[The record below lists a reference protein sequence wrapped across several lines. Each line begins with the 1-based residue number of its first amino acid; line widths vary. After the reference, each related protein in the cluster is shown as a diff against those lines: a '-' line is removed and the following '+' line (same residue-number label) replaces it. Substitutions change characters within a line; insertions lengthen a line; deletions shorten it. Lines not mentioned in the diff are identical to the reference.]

1 MRAYPTPHCGQPL
14 FHCLGAERLW
24 IERCRGYS
32 PKSFLAESQSP
43 SLQAIGETWAGQ
55 RTTTQAFLDSLD
67 EQALSRTID
76 YSSLRGEVRSN
87 LLWHILLH
95 VAIHTVQHRAEAA
108 QILTQIGQSPGDLD
122 FDEYIE
128 DASM

>member
-1 MRAYPTPHCGQPL
+1 M
-14 FHCLGAERLW
+14 
-24 IERCRGYS
+24 
-32 PKSFLAESQSP
+32 
-43 SLQAIGETWAGQ
+43 
-55 RTTTQAFLDSLD
+55 
-67 EQALSRTID
+67 
-76 YSSLRGEVRSN
+76 RSN